1 VLGETFYFLN
11 KEGKDMAYCSFE
23 DLEVWQRACRLAVKL
38 YEVLKDC
45 KDYSLK
51 NQMTSAGVSIASNIA
66 EGAERG
72 STAEYIRFLH
82 IAKGSAAELRTQLYI
97 SNRIEILSNQLTK
110 EFVEELKSIS
120 SMIHALIK
128 SLKT

>member
-1 VLGETFYFLN
+1 
-11 KEGKDMAYCSFE
+11 MAYCSFE

-38 YEVLKDC
+38 YEALKDC

-72 STAEYIRFLH
+72 STAEYIRFLN

-97 SNRIEILSNQLTK
+97 SNRIDILSNQLTK
-110 EFVEELKSIS
+110 EFVIELKSIS

>member
-1 VLGETFYFLN
+1 
-11 KEGKDMAYCSFE
+11 MAYCSFE